1 MTKLQIL
8 ITGANGQIGRVL
20 TEELR
25 KIYGNEAVLATDIA
39 KLPINVEPFEF
50 LDILNAQRLKEIVEE
65 YKVTQIYHLAALL
78 SANGEWNPIQTWNI
92 NLNGLLS
99 ILELAKEKNLDK
111 IFFPS
116 TIAVFGHTTPRIG
129 TLQDVPLLP
138 TTVYGMSKVAG
149 ELWCNYYHNRYG
161 IDVRSLR
168 YPGIIGWQSLPA
180 GGTTDY
186 AVEIFH
192 AAIKDGKYECF
203 IEEDTKLPMMYMDD
217 AIKATIDL
225 MRADKEF
232 LTVRY
237 GYNLSAMSLSPKEI
251 ADEIRKHIPNFNI
264 TYKPDFRQAIAK
276 SWSES
281 IDDSTSRVDWNWKPS
296 YDLSSMTVD
305 MLGHLS
311 QNPSIIPLS
320 NDNQWRKS
328 ACFD

>member
-116 TIAVFGHTTPRIG
+116 TIAVFGQTTPRIG

-232 LTVRY
+232 LT
-237 GYNLSAMSLSPKEI
+237 L
-251 ADEIRKHIPNFNI
+251 
-264 TYKPDFRQAIAK
+264 
-276 SWSES
+276 
-281 IDDSTSRVDWNWKPS
+281 
-296 YDLSSMTVD
+296 D
-305 MLGHLS
+305 MDTIFL
-311 QNPSIIPLS
+311 
-320 NDNQWRKS
+320 R
-328 ACFD
+328 